1 MQTSPTQKVEI
12 NPTFDQSHGLFKAL
26 AYGTKQMETNRRNKW
41 KSKNL
46 GFQ

>member
-1 MQTSPTQKVEI
+1 METSPTQKVEI
-12 NPTFDQSHGLFKAL
+12 NPTFDKSNGLFKAL

-41 KSKNL
+41 KSKKL